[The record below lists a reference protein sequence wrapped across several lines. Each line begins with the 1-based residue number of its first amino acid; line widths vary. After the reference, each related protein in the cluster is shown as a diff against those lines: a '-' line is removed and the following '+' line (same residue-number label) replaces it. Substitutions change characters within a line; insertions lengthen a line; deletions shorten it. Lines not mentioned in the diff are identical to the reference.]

1 MTKESKKIA
10 RKKGYKYLFPSDIS
24 IQKWLRNKHNLNINI
39 GHRTHSQTY
48 YFSITGS
55 YQKGEEG
62 LLYYEVFSK
71 YETYEKAL
79 EKAIGEAIKILD
91 SD

>member
-1 MTKESKKIA
+1 MNKEAKKLA

-24 IQKWLRNKHNLNINI
+24 IQNWLRNKHNLNINI

-48 YFSITGS
+48 YFSITGL

-62 LLYYEVFSK
+62 LLYSEIFSK
-71 YETYEKAL
+71 YNTYDEAL
-79 EKAIGEAIKILD
+79 EKAIKEAIKILD
-91 SD
+91 S